1 MCRGFKQNEGQ
12 LLRIKEFHA
21 HLSAPPRAA
30 TAASLPD
37 FLTLHYLPR
46 INGALLEINGSYIR
60 PDSPAFVT
68 LHRVLSSSG
77 GGFSY
82 ASREKVVACEG
93 ARFEIYVGDAKLLKG
108 IFRRDGGGGD
118 ERESNW
124 KMDCKCALSVDDV
137 VIEGMKAAEVS
148 VTVAGDGP
156 AVVVTEKVEMAA
168 ALRRRRRRRRG
179 GCCELEEIPEER
191 EAEIGSDVCWCCDCG
206 GGVEEEMDGGDGGVE
221 VEVEAVRWALDVGIW
236 VVCIGVGY
244 LVTKASSSNRLRRK
258 RFI

>member
-12 LLRIKEFHA
+12 LLRIKAFHA
-21 HLSAPPRAA
+21 HLSA
-30 TAASLPD
+30 AASLPD

-46 INGALLEINGSYIR
+46 INGALLQINGSYIR

-68 LHRVLSSSG
+68 LHRVLLSSG

-93 ARFEIYVGDAKLLKG
+93 ARFEIYAGDVKLLKG
-108 IFRRDGGGGD
+108 IFRRDDD

-124 KMDCKCALSVDDV
+124 KIDCKCALSADDV
-137 VIEGMKAAEVS
+137 VEGVRDAEVS

-156 AVVVTEKVEMAA
+156 AAVVVTEKVEMAA
-168 ALRRRRRRRRG
+168 ALRRRRRRG

-191 EAEIGSDVCWCCDCG
+191 EGEIGSDACWCCDCG
-206 GGVEEEMDGGDGGVE
+206 GDGEEEMDGGDGGVE
-221 VEVEAVRWALDVGIW
+221 AEIEAVRWAVDVGIW

-244 LVTKASSSNRLRRK
+244 LVTKASSSKILRTK

>member
-1 MCRGFKQNEGQ
+1 
-12 LLRIKEFHA
+12 
-21 HLSAPPRAA
+21 
-30 TAASLPD
+30 
-37 FLTLHYLPR
+37 
-46 INGALLEINGSYIR
+46 ALLEINGSYIR

-68 LHRVLSSSG
+68 LHRVLLSSG

-93 ARFEIYVGDAKLLKG
+93 ARFEIYAGDVKLLKG
-108 IFRRDGGGGD
+108 IFRRDDGGD

-124 KMDCKCALSVDDV
+124 KIDCKCALSADDDV
-137 VIEGMKAAEVS
+137 VVVDGVRDAEVS

-156 AVVVTEKVEMAA
+156 AAVVVTEKVAMAA

-191 EAEIGSDVCWCCDCG
+191 EGEIGSDECWCCDCG
-206 GGVEEEMDGGDGGVE
+206 GGDGEEEMDGGDGGVE
-221 VEVEAVRWALDVGIW
+221 VEAEMEAVRWAVDVGIW

-244 LVTKASSSNRLRRK
+244 LVTKASSSKRLRRK